1 VRAVFRPRVRLRP
14 RWRAPLTAR
23 AKAWPASAAGELKS
37 PKRSR
42 SVVVNTILDGM
53 FSLDFEGFS
62 WTCKDEVWMT
72 RTLYAA
78 CVAGALALAPVA
90 ASAQYVTYGAYPYC
104 ADPMPRRTRPM
115 PTASTGRRP
124 TPMPIPRPRA
134 RPGDTHTGTAST
146 RPGPGKPAPAATP
159 PIGGNGG
166 DAYHPAGH

>member
-1 VRAVFRPRVRLRP
+1 MRLPGYENCAANRGRRMADGGVTSARSKPGLRRPMGV
-14 RWRAPLTAR
+14 WRAEPDLPSVSKPTAI
-23 AKAWPASAAGELKS
+23 
-37 PKRSR
+37 
-42 SVVVNTILDGM
+42 TLD
-53 FSLDFEGFS
+53 L
-62 WTCKDEVWMT
+62 KDEVWMT

-146 RPGPGKPAPAATP
+146 RQ
-159 PIGGNGG
+159 IGR
-166 DAYHPAGH
+166 ASCRE